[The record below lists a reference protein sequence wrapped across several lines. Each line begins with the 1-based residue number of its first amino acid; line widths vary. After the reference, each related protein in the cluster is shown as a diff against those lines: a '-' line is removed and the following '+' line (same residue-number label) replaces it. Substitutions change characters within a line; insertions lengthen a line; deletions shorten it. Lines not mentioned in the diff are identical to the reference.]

1 VNEPDTA
8 SVPVPSHEPPAA
20 PLPRLCS
27 EEPSTAPHPTLVEFP
42 DEPPVII
49 ARDTPRPLPPL
60 ATILAIGT
68 ARDRS
73 AFHARATEGHAPRLA
88 WRWMPPEDA
97 VPYAWWIRAGD
108 FDALA
113 IGSEAGTR
121 AITLPPDA
129 AAASA
134 WRVAGRQARGTW
146 IFAPANTE
154 GALDAVIG
162 SIPYLGRRRHARLRG
177 TPLRT
182 RAAIL
187 PFDTEAMRAFAR
199 QVIGLLIER
208 GGEVVLVPPAAPAT
222 DLGRAWLEA
231 MLPALTTVG
240 GGAMAHSQFRAVA
253 PDTAMLMMT
262 SPHPPENIVAAALV
276 APLLAAAA
284 GTAIPA
290 SLGARCP
297 ILRIPHY
304 PDGRDGAWP
313 EAADLAMALL
323 AR

>member
-1 VNEPDTA
+1 MNEPDTA
-8 SVPVPSHEPPAA
+8 SVPVPTPDPPAA
-20 PLPRLCS
+20 LPRSRS

-49 ARDTPRPLPPL
+49 ARETPRALPPL

-73 AFHARATEGHAPRLA
+73 AFHAHATEGHAPRLA
-88 WRWMPPEDA
+88 WRWISPEDA
-97 VPYAWWIRAGD
+97 APYAWWIRAGD

-121 AITLPPDA
+121 AITLPPDS

-134 WRVAGRQARGTW
+134 WRVAGKQARGSW

-162 SIPYLGRRRHARLRG
+162 GLPFLERRRHRRLSE

-182 RAAIL
+182 RAALL
-187 PFDTEAMRAFAR
+187 PFDGEAMKAFAR
-199 QVIGLLIER
+199 QVVGLLVER
-208 GGEVVLVPPAAPAT
+208 GGEVLLVPPAAPST
-222 DLGRAWLEA
+222 ELGRAWLEA
-231 MLPALTTVG
+231 MLPALTSVG
-240 GGAMAHSQFRAVA
+240 GGAMAQAHFRAVA
-253 PDTAMLMMT
+253 PDAAMLLMT
-262 SPHPPENIVAAALV
+262 GPYPPENVVAAALV

-297 ILRIPHY
+297 VLRVPRY
-304 PDGRDGAWP
+304 PDDRDDSWP
-313 EAADLAMALL
+313 EAADMAMALL